1 MIKKKREK
9 KKKENW
15 NYTLETND
23 FSEQMVYPLFIL
35 LSEIEPCLPFA
46 VLLAKSA
53 LGETLEKCSHIP
65 EKKLDT
71 QKRGRKALERGCTT
85 GVVHLAFLLLLRFQT

>member
-1 MIKKKREK
+1 MVKK
-9 KKKENW
+9 NW

-35 LSEIEPCLPFA
+35 LSAEIEPCLPFA
-46 VLLAKSA
+46 VLLAKSV
-53 LGETLEKCSHIP
+53 LDETFEKCSHIP

-71 QKRGRKALERGCTT
+71 QKRGRKA
-85 GVVHLAFLLLLRFQT
+85 